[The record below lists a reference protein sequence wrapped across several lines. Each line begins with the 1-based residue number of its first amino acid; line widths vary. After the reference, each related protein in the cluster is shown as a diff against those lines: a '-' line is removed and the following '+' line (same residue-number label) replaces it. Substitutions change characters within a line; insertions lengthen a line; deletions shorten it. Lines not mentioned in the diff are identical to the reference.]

1 VFAILRFLPQYDWVY
16 WHDADSLFLN
26 FSRSLDSYLDDKYDM
41 VLTAAPC
48 SSNGGG
54 GGGGGGGSGGA
65 GAQVLDTGHM
75 LIQNTKTAL
84 NTFRSV
90 WGMWNHSHCK
100 YDTRAQDAAA
110 AEGRGQETPLCKPGV
125 GSSLVPAEGG
135 RGPPKS
141 VPNKATYRGGDQGAL
156 MAVLSNCEVCAEKVK
171 YTGFRT
177 FNALWPCQR
186 AGDLVVHLPY
196 TPNATK
202 KRAVAEAFLQHTNF
216 ADGTYNVSGSPA
228 ILGKQCAVAEEH
240 ACSTRK
246 DCDKVYHGLNTHRR
260 CPPPAAAAAAAAAA
274 HHPKPK
280 PGEVGAAAAKK
291 QKRGPGGG
299 DGIDGSKHHPHHGGG
314 HPGKKKKQGGGGGGG
329 GGGAEDNSEGEGGE
343 HHRRYRHR
351 GGGPPPETTTG

>member
-1 VFAILRFLPQYDWVY
+1 
-16 WHDADSLFLN
+16 
-26 FSRSLDSYLDDKYDM
+26 M
-41 VLTAAPC
+41 
-48 SSNGGG
+48 
-54 GGGGGGGSGGA
+54 
-65 GAQVLDTGHM
+65 LDTGHM

-186 AGDLVVHLPY
+186 AGDLVVPY

-202 KRAVAEAFLQHTNF
+202 KRAAAEAFRSTNSRT
-216 ADGTYNVSGSPA
+216 APTGGSPA
-228 ILGKQCAVAEEH
+228 ILGRARVAEH

-246 DCDKVYHGLNTHRR
+246 DCDKV
-260 CPPPAAAAAAAAAA
+260 
-274 HHPKPK
+274 
-280 PGEVGAAAAKK
+280 
-291 QKRGPGGG
+291 
-299 DGIDGSKHHPHHGGG
+299 
-314 HPGKKKKQGGGGGGG
+314 
-329 GGGAEDNSEGEGGE
+329 
-343 HHRRYRHR
+343 
-351 GGGPPPETTTG
+351 TTA